1 MFINLIVFY
10 LLLYYINSYI
20 TIPFKKE
27 FFKENKTIFDELL
40 SNNLKI
46 LIKIGKPIQKIP
58 FYLNLTE
65 YGFFINSNYFKINNS
80 KTYKKLNVDEYEE
93 IYDFIDGLNDISY
106 SKKKDKIESSD
117 QIIIGKENIYLK
129 NISFLIH
136 NQTNNNNYGILG
148 LNQYYDHNYYK
159 NYNIIYQLKEKNSI
173 KSYSFFI
180 EYKNYNEGKLI
191 IGANPHEIY
200 KNYDNEYFNIFKNIN
215 IEGGYKINFYKIYF
229 NNNTMINNLNAEL
242 SFENGMIR
250 GTNIYRNLIEKNF
263 FEKFIE
269 QNLCF
274 KIKNYLN
281 DYEYNIFY
289 YCEKNVIEN
298 FPTLIFQIYDTKFEF
313 KFDKNDLFYNINDKS
328 YFLIYFKNI
337 DMGKWILGKP
347 FFKKYLITFNHDK
360 KTISYYTQFKNNIE
374 FKFKF
379 TYLSLI
385 INVILVILI
394 IFLFYYLYY
403 YFKYKIR
410 KIRAN
415 ELIENDNYNYNLNIN
430 QQYIEL

>member
-1 MFINLIVFY
+1 MFFNLIVFY
-10 LLLYYINSYI
+10 LLHYYYSYI

-27 FFKENKTIFDELL
+27 FFDENKTIFDELL

-46 LIKIGKPIQKIP
+46 SIKVGKPVQKIP
-58 FYLNLTE
+58 FYLNLKE

-80 KTYKKLNVDEYEE
+80 KTYKKLNVTEYEE
-93 IYDFIDGLNDISY
+93 IYEFIDGLNDISY
-106 SKKKDKIESSD
+106 TKKKDTIESTD
-117 QIIIGKENIYLK
+117 EIIIGKENIHLK

-136 NQTNNNNYGILG
+136 NQTINNYYGILG
-148 LNQYYDHNYYK
+148 LNQYYNHDYYK
-159 NYNIIYQLKEKNSI
+159 NYNIICQLKEKKSI
-173 KSYSFFI
+173 NSYSFFI
-180 EYKNYNEGKLI
+180 EYKNDNEGKLI
-191 IGANPHEIY
+191 IGAKPHEIY
-200 KNYDNEYFNIFKNIN
+200 KKKFDIEYFNIFKNVN
-215 IEGGYKINFYKIYF
+215 IEGGYSIKFHKIYF
-229 NNNTMINNLNAEL
+229 NNNSIFNNLNADL
-242 SFENGMIR
+242 FFENGMIR

-274 KIKNYLN
+274 RTKKYLN
-281 DYEYNIFY
+281 DYEYIIFY
-289 YCEKNVIEN
+289 HCKKKVIEN
-298 FPTLIFQIYDTKFEF
+298 FPTLNFQIETKFEF
-313 KFDKNDLFYNINDKS
+313 EFDKNDLFYNINDIS

-347 FFKKYLITFNHDK
+347 FFKKYLITFDHDK
-360 KTISYYTQFKNNIE
+360 KTISYYTQYKINE

-379 TYLSLI
+379 TYFSLI
-385 INVILVILI
+385 SNVILI
-394 IFLFYYLYY
+394 IIIIILFYYLYY

-415 ELIENDNYNYNLNIN
+415 ELIEDDNYNNNSNIN